1 MTTVKIDLSPLLI
14 FSNSRQEIY
23 LLDRQKNRQ
32 IFSYPAHNNT
42 ENPEGNPLITG
53 SFSPAP
59 FGFLALSPPDFITE
73 EYRKSFYELYLGGSE
88 PVIGESFVQE
98 WGDFLEEEMGPVRF
112 ALGSPCAPVGF
123 SDRAAWD
130 RELLIHGAR
139 SFDTLTKG
147 CIRMKNEDLVQ
158 LALQWILMFR
168 KGFPLKS
175 LMVIPD

>member
-1 MTTVKIDLSPLLI
+1 MKQIILSSLLV
-14 FSNSRQEIY
+14 FSHRRQEIF
-23 LLDRQKNRQ
+23 LLDRQSRRQ
-32 IFSYPAHNNT
+32 VFCLSAHNNT

-59 FGFLALSPPDFITE
+59 LGFLTLSPPDFITE
-73 EYRKSFYELYLGGSE
+73 EYRKAFYDLYLGGSE
-88 PVIGESFVQE
+88 PVQGESLVQE
-98 WGDFLEEEMGPVRF
+98 WGEFLEEEMGPVRF
-112 ALGSPCAPVGF
+112 ALGSSNAPAGF
-123 SDRAAWD
+123 PDRAAWD

-139 SFDTLTKG
+139 TFDTLTKG

-168 KGFPLKS
+168 KGFPLKA